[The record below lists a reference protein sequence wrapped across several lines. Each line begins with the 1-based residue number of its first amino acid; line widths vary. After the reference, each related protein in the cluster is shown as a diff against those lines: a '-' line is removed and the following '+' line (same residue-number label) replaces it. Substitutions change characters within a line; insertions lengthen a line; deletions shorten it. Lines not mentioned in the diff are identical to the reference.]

1 MESRRISGSLA
12 SALMCASLLGLLV
25 NAIPA
30 SAQSSPVATPPYKLS
45 VFAKSPAGISQPDS
59 IVQWNDSV
67 IVGFQNHVAKDGTD
81 GKFSTI
87 VEFSLAGKVKR
98 AFQVQGHNDGLR
110 VIGDDDLWALQN
122 EDANP
127 NLVVIDLRS
136 GKAKRYK
143 FAPTPHGGG
152 YDDIVVQNG
161 NIYLTAS
168 NPNLDSAGVN
178 VFPALV
184 RATLSGDSVL
194 LEPVLSGD
202 AGAIDIPTG
211 KTVKLNLTDPDSL
224 TMDPRGNIV
233 LDSQA
238 DSELVFIKHA
248 FTDEQKVGRIHI
260 TSSVTGPGGA
270 TITLDDTTFAP
281 NPKAFLLLTDVN
293 ADIIYRADAG
303 TFGFEPGTAYSGSDT
318 LGLLGTLNLDNG
330 FLTPIISGF
339 GSVRGL
345 LFVSP
350 DGDKHGDH
358 RQLIAVLS
366 LICFSRS
373 GGQL

>member
-1 MESRRISGSLA
+1 MENRDTTRTPA
-12 SALMCASLLGLLV
+12 SCVICLFFLTLLV
-25 NAIPA
+25 TAAPA
-30 SAQSSPVATPPYKLS
+30 LAQTSPVANPPYKIG

-59 IVQWNDSV
+59 IVQWNDSI

-81 GKFSTI
+81 GKSSTI
-87 VEFSLAGKVKR
+87 VEFSLSGKVKR
-98 AFQVQGHNDGLR
+98 TFQVPGHNDGLR
-110 VIGDDDLWALQN
+110 VVGGDDLWALQN

-161 NIYLTAS
+161 NVYLTAS

-184 RATLSGDSVL
+184 RATLSGDNVL
-194 LEPVLSGD
+194 LEPVLTGD
-202 AGAIDIPTG
+202 ASAIDIPTG
-211 KTVKLNLTDPDSL
+211 KTVQLNLTDPDSL

-248 FTDEQKVGRIHI
+248 FTDEQKVGRLNI
-260 TSSVTGPGGA
+260 TSSVTGPGSA
-270 TITLDDTTFAP
+270 TITLDDTAFVP

-293 ADIIYRADAG
+293 AGVIYRIDAG

-330 FLTPIISGF
+330 FVTPIITGF

-345 LFVSP
+345 IFVSP
-350 DGDKHGDH
+350 DGDKDGDDK
-358 RQLIAVLS
+358 
-366 LICFSRS
+366 
-373 GGQL
+373 